1 MPYCAL
7 SDILVRID
15 ETTVIQL
22 TDDEGTGAVV
32 TERVDQAIA
41 DADQEID
48 GYVGTRYT
56 VPMSPVPA
64 ILKKVSVDIS
74 IHNLFG
80 RRSRKE
86 PEERAERYKGAVDL
100 LKQIAKGAFSLG
112 PSDPDGNPPASDAPE
127 MSADNPQ
134 RTFTRGS
141 MEGF

>member
-1 MPYCAL
+1 MPYCTL
-7 SDILVRID
+7 SDILGRID

-41 DADQEID
+41 DADEEIN
-48 GYVGTRYT
+48 GYVGTRYA
-56 VPMSPVPA
+56 VPMNPVPA
-64 ILKKVSVDIS
+64 ILRKLSVDIA

-100 LKQIAKGAFSLG
+100 LKQIALGKFSLG

-127 MSADNPQ
+127 MSADNPE
-134 RTFTRGS
+134 RAFTRDS
-141 MEGF
+141 MKGF

>member
-1 MPYCAL
+1 MAYCTLA
-7 SDILVRID
+7 DILGRID
-15 ETTVIQL
+15 EATVIQL
-22 TDDEGTGAVV
+22 TDDEGTGAVHAG
-32 TERVDQAIA
+32 RVDEAIA

-48 GYVGTRYT
+48 GYAGTRYA

-64 ILKKVSVDIS
+64 ILKKLSVDIA

-86 PEERAERYKGAVDL
+86 PEERAERYKVAVEL
-100 LKQIAKGAFSLG
+100 LRQIARGAFSLG